1 MAIKYAPRVKET
13 TLTVGDETAAHVL
26 GGAAVGFQTFANAGF
41 IDGNFTTYCCTNGV
55 DWEIAVGEFSE
66 SGNSLSR
73 EFVTASSNAG
83 SAVNWAAGSKEIFC
97 IFPDQLLS
105 VIKGGSDGAFGGMDA
120 NDVAG
125 GMWVLCIGAQNQ
137 VTDPASTTMV
147 ALGYN
152 HDLQTELHQ
161 VFSFGVDIRARHG
174 KGVLFSNGGAAE
186 TGDTQHSLSN
196 LSVET
201 TDATETGVTDTSLVP
216 FSGYDATV
224 AYVVDVVARQTG
236 GTGGTVGDSKWIR
249 LEFLVKYATTPA
261 LTLVGS
267 VTTTTLAASAGAS
280 AWTAALDVAEA
291 ACIRVTGEA
300 DKTIRW
306 VASIKGIELGLGIE
320 LPA

>member
-1 MAIKYAPRVKET
+1 MAIRYAPRVKET
-13 TLTVGDETAAHVL
+13 TLTVGDDIDTADHVL
-26 GGAAVGFQTFANAGF
+26 VGAAVGFQTFASAGF
-41 IDGNFTTYCCTNGV
+41 SDGDVTTYCCTNGV
-55 DWEIAVGEFSE
+55 DWEILIGEFSE

-73 EFVTASSNAG
+73 DLVKASSNGGG
-83 SAVNWAAGSKEIFC
+83 SVDWADGSKEIFC
-97 IFPDQLLS
+97 IFPDQMLS
-105 VIKGGSDGAFGGMDA
+105 CIQGGSDAAFGGMEE

-125 GMWVLCIGAQNQ
+125 GTWVLCIGAQNL
-137 VTDPASTTMV
+137 VTDIASTDIV

-161 VFSFGVDIRARHG
+161 VFSFGADTRARRG
-174 KGVLFSNGGAAE
+174 KGVLFSNGAAAD

-216 FSGYDATV
+216 FSGYDATI

-236 GTGGTVGDSKWIR
+236 GTSGTVGDSKWIR
-249 LEFLVKYATTPA
+249 LEFLLRYATTPT
-261 LTLVGS
+261 LTLIGS

-280 AWTAALDVAEA
+280 AWTATLDVAETT
-291 ACIRVTGEA
+291 CIRVTGEA

-306 VASIKGIELGLGIE
+306 VASIKGIELGQ
-320 LPA
+320 PA

>member
-1 MAIKYAPRVKET
+1 MAIRYAPRVKET

-26 GGAAVGFQTFANAGF
+26 VGAAVGFQTFASAGF
-41 IDGNFTTYCCTNGV
+41 VDGDFTTYCCTNGV

-73 EFVTASSNAG
+73 DFIKASSNAG

-97 IFPDQLLS
+97 IFPDQMLS
-105 VIKGGSDGAFGGMDA
+105 CIQGGSDGAFGGMEN

-125 GMWVLCIGAQNQ
+125 GTWVLCVGAQNL
-137 VTDPASTTMV
+137 VNDPASTTVV

-161 VFSFGVDIRARHG
+161 VFSFGADTRARHG
-174 KGVLFSNGGAAE
+174 KGVLFSNGAAADP
-186 TGDTQHSLSN
+186 GDTQHSLSN

-216 FSGYDATV
+216 FSGYDATI
-224 AYVVDVVARQTG
+224 AYVVDVVARQTA
-236 GTGGTVGDSKWIR
+236 GTSGTVGDSKWIR
-249 LEFLVKYATTPA
+249 LEFLVKYATTPT
-261 LTLVGS
+261 LTLIGS

-280 AWTAALDVAEA
+280 AWTATLDVADA
-291 ACIRVTGEA
+291 DCIRVTGEA

-306 VASIKGIELGLGIE
+306 VASIKGIELGQ
-320 LPA
+320 PA

>member
-1 MAIKYAPRVKET
+1 MAIKYAPRVKESTIT
-13 TLTVGDETAAHVL
+13 TTDASPYAL
-26 GGAAVGFQTFANAGF
+26 GGALLGFQTFAAAGF
-41 IDGNFTTYCCTNGV
+41 ADGNFTMYCCTNGV
-55 DWEIAVGEFSE
+55 DWEIGVGEFAAA
-66 SGNSLSR
+66 GNTLSR
-73 EFVTASSNAG
+73 DTITASSNSG
-83 SAVNWAAGSKEIFC
+83 NAVAWAAGSKEIFC
-97 IFPDQLLS
+97 IFPYPMLS
-105 VIKGGSDGAFGGMDA
+105 AIQGGSDGAFDGLEA

-125 GMWVLCIGAQNQ
+125 GTWVLCIGAQNL

-306 VASIKGIELGLGIE
+306 VASIKGIELGL
-320 LPA
+320 PA